1 MSVEIIVEDLAALG
15 IANAAISSMDGDT
28 LRVHCKRAWQEVE
41 AALRTAGYPLPLPA
55 EAMAEA
61 IPLRGAGCNLAA
73 WYLLTVRGFDP
84 TSEADA
90 AVRTTF
96 EDARAY
102 LRDVA
107 AKKIIPFPLNADG
120 NPIGTDPTE
129 IGDAAS
135 NEYAITSDTRRGW

>member
-1 MSVEIIVEDLAALG
+1 MSTEIVIADLASLG
-15 IANAAISSMDGDT
+15 VANAAISSVDPNT
-28 LRVHCKRAWQEVE
+28 LRIHCKRAWQEVE
-41 AALRTAGYPLPLPA
+41 AALRTAGYPLPLSA
-55 EAMAEA
+55 QAMNEAT
-61 IPLRGAGCNLAA
+61 PLRGAGCALAA
-73 WYLLTVRGFDP
+73 WYVLTVRGFDP

-129 IGDAAS
+129 TDDAAS
-135 NEYAITSDTRRGW
+135 NEYAISSDSPRGW